1 MTRDVSPFHQLADPP
16 RPNPRGCNRADW
28 RRRRP
33 SDPEGMNNDRAVW
46 AEQAC
51 LAFVTVT
58 GTDWA
63 DVLQDL
69 LADLMHLADRDKE
82 FDFERDLARARAH
95 YTAETRKE

>member
-1 MTRDVSPFHQLADPP
+1 MTRT
-16 RPNPRGCNRADW
+16 PNPRGVNRTDW
-28 RRRRP
+28 RRRLP
-33 SDPEGMNNDRAVW
+33 ADPEGMNNDRAVW

-69 LADLMHLADRDKE
+69 LTDLMHLADRDRE
-82 FDFERDLARARAH
+82 LDFERDLQRARDH
-95 YTAETRKE
+95 YAEETRKDGVA